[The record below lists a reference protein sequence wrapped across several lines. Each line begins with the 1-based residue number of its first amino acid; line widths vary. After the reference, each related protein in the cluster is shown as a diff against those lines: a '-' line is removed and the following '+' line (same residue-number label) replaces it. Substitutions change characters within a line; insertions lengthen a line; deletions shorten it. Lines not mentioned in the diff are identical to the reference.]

1 MVTDASL
8 QSLLWEPNAENVTKN
23 FQLISI
29 KIHKSLLTLQKN
41 QYYVLNLL
49 SVSTVSKFLDII
61 YLLSPKG
68 KLISINI
75 TYSLQENF

>member
-29 KIHKSLLTLQKN
+29 KIHKSLLTSQKN
-41 QYYVLNLL
+41 QYNVLNLL
-49 SVSTVSKFLDII
+49 SVSTV
-61 YLLSPKG
+61 
-68 KLISINI
+68 
-75 TYSLQENF
+75 

>member
-41 QYYVLNLL
+41 QYHVLNLL

-68 KLISINI
+68 NLISINI
-75 TYSLQENF
+75 THSLQENF

>member
-1 MVTDASL
+1 MLTDASL

-23 FQLISI
+23 FQLTSI

-75 TYSLQENF
+75 THSLQENF

>member
-29 KIHKSLLTLQKN
+29 KIHKSLLTLQKY
-41 QYYVLNLL
+41 QYNVLNLL

-75 TYSLQENF
+75 THSLQENF

>member
-29 KIHKSLLTLQKN
+29 KIHKSLLTLKIIN
-41 QYYVLNLL
+41 YVLNLL

-75 TYSLQENF
+75 THSLQENF

>member
-61 YLLSPKG
+61 YLLSSKG

-75 TYSLQENF
+75 THSLQENF

>member
-41 QYYVLNLL
+41 QLCL
-49 SVSTVSKFLDII
+49 KFVKCI
-61 YLLSPKG
+61 YCFK
-68 KLISINI
+68 IS
-75 TYSLQENF
+75 

>member
-8 QSLLWEPNAENVTKN
+8 QSLLWEPNAENV

-41 QYYVLNLL
+41 QLCLKFVKCIYCFKISLHHL
-49 SVSTVSKFLDII
+49 SVVSQRKIDLNKYHSFIARK
-61 YLLSPKG
+61 LLKSK
-68 KLISINI
+68 
-75 TYSLQENF
+75 

>member
-23 FQLISI
+23 FQLTSI

-41 QYYVLNLL
+41 QCYVLNLL

-75 TYSLQENF
+75 THSLQENF

>member
-1 MVTDASL
+1 MVTDVSL

-29 KIHKSLLTLQKN
+29 KIHKSLLTLQKY
-41 QYYVLNLL
+41 QYNVLNLL

-75 TYSLQENF
+75 THSLQENF

>member
-8 QSLLWEPNAENVTKN
+8 QSLLWEPNAENVTKKI
-23 FQLISI
+23 QLISI

-75 TYSLQENF
+75 THSLQENF

>member
-23 FQLISI
+23 FQLTSI

-75 TYSLQENF
+75 THSLQENF

>member
-49 SVSTVSKFLDII
+49 NVSTVSKFLDII

-75 TYSLQENF
+75 THSLQENF

>member
-41 QYYVLNLL
+41 QLCLKFVKCIYCLKISTHHL
-49 SVSTVSKFLDII
+49 SVVSQRKFDLNKYHLFIAR
-61 YLLSPKG
+61 KR
-68 KLISINI
+68 
-75 TYSLQENF
+75 

>member
-68 KLISINI
+68 NLISINI
-75 TYSLQENF
+75 THSLQENF

>member
-23 FQLISI
+23 FQLTSI
-29 KIHKSLLTLQKN
+29 KIHKSLLTSQKN

-75 TYSLQENF
+75 THSLQENF

>member
-23 FQLISI
+23 FQLTSI

-49 SVSTVSKFLDII
+49 NVSTVSKFLDII

-75 TYSLQENF
+75 THSLQENF

>member
-8 QSLLWEPNAENVTKN
+8 QSLLWEPNAENDTKN

-29 KIHKSLLTLQKN
+29 KIHKSLLTLKIIN
-41 QYYVLNLL
+41 YVLNLL

-75 TYSLQENF
+75 THSLQENF

>member
-8 QSLLWEPNAENVTKN
+8 QSLLWEPNAENVTKK

-41 QYYVLNLL
+41 QYYVLNLS
-49 SVSTVSKFLDII
+49 SVSTVSTFLDII

-75 TYSLQENF
+75 THSLQENF

>member
-75 TYSLQENF
+75 THSLQENF